1 MVYYPNW
8 VKRKILWG
16 EKKCFY
22 EYYSHNRLIFSFW
35 CFLRRERWMA
45 KGIMG
50 RKIGFFEDFPT
61 VSGNTEYF
69 DLKVILFFLFQ
80 DNYIDFIIQMYDADG
95 DILAQKH
102 FGGKLSLFMLEY
114 FKIFLLNFLF

>member
-1 MVYYPNW
+1 
-8 VKRKILWG
+8 
-16 EKKCFY
+16 
-22 EYYSHNRLIFSFW
+22 
-35 CFLRRERWMA
+35 
-45 KGIMG
+45 MG